1 MSGEPIR
8 WRALRLGFYC
18 ALAGVAALVLEGRTH
33 LTGTHTVVGIGIKD
47 SERTLLGTVAIAL
60 FALAVV
66 MAIGAVINEDWIART
81 ASTPAVL
88 LLIATIIG
96 AALVFAAYRVQ
107 QDARHTASGTAPVI
121 QVDCPLHGGTCFG
134 ASGGGTYAA
143 PPSGYDPANNCNW
156 SNAGPNPARTE
167 EIYDC
172 VAAP

>member
-33 LTGTHTVVGIGIKD
+33 LVGTHTVVGIGIKD
-47 SERTLLGTVAIAL
+47 SERTLLGTVAIVL

-66 MAIGAVINEDWIART
+66 MVVGAVINEDWLARL

-96 AALVFAAYRVQ
+96 GALVFAAYRVQ
-107 QDARHTASGTAPVI
+107 QDARHTSSGKPPQI
-121 QVDCPLHGGTCFG
+121 QVDCPTGGGTCFS
-134 ASGGGTYAA
+134 ASGGGGVYQV
-143 PPSGYDPANNCNW
+143 PPSGYDPAYNCTWTYVGLNPAHTEQIYNCN
-156 SNAGPNPARTE
+156 
-167 EIYDC
+167 
-172 VAAP
+172 